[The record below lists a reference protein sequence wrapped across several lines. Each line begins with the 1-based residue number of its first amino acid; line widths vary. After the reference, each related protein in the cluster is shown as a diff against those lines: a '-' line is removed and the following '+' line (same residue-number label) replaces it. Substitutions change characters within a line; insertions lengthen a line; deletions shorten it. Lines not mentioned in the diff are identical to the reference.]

1 MKETTTANKY
11 KSVYYFLVID
21 EIMSGKAVFAL
32 DRQNFTTIH
41 INEMSVDEMVE
52 LINNAKKDE
61 SERYV
66 FWTKEEEENENA

>member
-21 EIMSGKAVFAL
+21 EIMSGKAVFVL

-66 FWTKEEEENENA
+66 FWTKETEENENA

>member
-66 FWTKEEEENENA
+66 FWTKETEENENA